1 MWKCPVCDQ
10 ENNVAT
16 VCPTCGYDRTCD
28 YERYPTA
35 FTVTTAKPTRTL
47 RQEWQAKQGPALP
60 ELVAEWFDAPQDDA
74 SAAERCFRSIYPDT
88 MGGDALWQEQLEWT
102 RSAENVNAD
111 MMMYPDENGKLML
124 LSPIGSLAGASY
136 YEHSYPFAA

>member
-1 MWKCPVCDQ
+1 
-10 ENNVAT
+10 
-16 VCPTCGYDRTCD
+16 
-28 YERYPTA
+28 
-35 FTVTTAKPTRTL
+35 
-47 RQEWQAKQGPALP
+47 
-60 ELVAEWFDAPQDDA
+60 
-74 SAAERCFRSIYPDT
+74 
-88 MGGDALWQEQLEWT
+88 MGDDALWQEQLEWT